1 MGGQYGLC
9 QDEWLETEHFPPQ
22 MYVREGVR
30 IIGDEV
36 FDQQD
41 WLAATSADSVGIGS
55 WGLDIHVVHRY
66 MNAAGL
72 VENEGF
78 TFPSTGEHA
87 FELPFS
93 LVLPRRN
100 ETVNLAVPVCLSCSH
115 VTWAGL
121 REEPTLWQLGAASGT
136 AAAMAGPGGILRDV
150 DMTRLQAA
158 IQNQG
163 CDIALPGKP
172 SGAPAFTFKAEQ
184 LPHRISPKG
193 HVMFTTPA
201 GMAAGLSAMALVMA
215 VMARTMS
222 YLRRPRTEVFQR
234 RPLEQNDELLQTGR
248 LLVTDTEP

>member
-136 AAAMAGPGGILRDV
+136 AAAMAGPGGVLRDV
-150 DMTRLQAA
+150 DMAKLQAA
-158 IQNQG
+158 IQIQG
-163 CDIALPGKP
+163 CGIALPGTP
-172 SGAPAFTFKAEQ
+172 SGAPGFTFKAEQ
-184 LPHRISPKG
+184 LPHRIFAKG
-193 HVMFTTPA
+193 HAIFTTPA
-201 GMAAGLSAMALVMA
+201 SMAAGLSAMALVVA
-215 VMARTMS
+215 VMARATAL
-222 YLRRPRTEVFQR
+222 LRRPRTADFQR
-234 RPLEQNDELLQTGR
+234 RPLRQSAEPLQTGR
-248 LLVTDTEP
+248 LLATNIEP